1 MDRLR
6 IALITGAGGGRG
18 AALAIALARDGFA
31 LVVHYYNN
39 AAGAAETQRTIEAA
53 GGSAHVVQADLTAE
67 AGALAVAAAV
77 DAAYGS
83 LDVLINNAGAF
94 TDVRGIDLTSDE
106 WRRGIDTTAT
116 ATFFTTR
123 ACLPLLRAGA
133 GKRIVNIGDSGAGR
147 PGAYHDAW
155 GYHIGKAG
163 VWMLT
168 RSFAAE
174 EAVHGI
180 AVNMVSPGI
189 LENSIGDVKKEWIP
203 AGRLGTYAD
212 VAAVVRYLAGEAP
225 AYLTGSNLV
234 VSGGWNLR

>member
-1 MDRLR
+1 
-6 IALITGAGGGRG
+6 
-18 AALAIALARDGFA
+18 
-31 LVVHYYNN
+31 
-39 AAGAAETQRTIEAA
+39 
-53 GGSAHVVQADLTAE
+53 
-67 AGALAVAAAV
+67 
-77 DAAYGS
+77 
-83 LDVLINNAGAF
+83 
-94 TDVRGIDLTSDE
+94 
-106 WRRGIDTTAT
+106 
-116 ATFFTTR
+116 
-123 ACLPLLRAGA
+123 
-133 GKRIVNIGDSGAGR
+133 
-147 PGAYHDAW
+147 
-155 GYHIGKAG
+155 
-163 VWMLT
+163 MLS